1 MEGPTAAPFD
11 FFSPLSSPGFSLQFC
26 LLLFSFFPSSFTGL
40 VFSYISLFFPSS
52 FTVFGLQFLL
62 LLLFFL
68 LLSLVRSSVLPS
80 SFFLLL
86 SLGSIT
92 TKNRVYRGSISG
104 FKNTTI
110 NPKNATIG
118 YSDVSYSRIYKP
130 GLYYAA
136 IAPYKS
142 IATFLQP
149 WLKVK
154 PIAAVKHCLTAA
166 IGFGPIAAFL
176 KNAATGPL

>member
-26 LLLFSFFPSSFTGL
+26 LLLFSFF
-40 VFSYISLFFPSS
+40 
-52 FTVFGLQFLL
+52 LL
-62 LLLFFL
+62 LSLVWSLVIFLFFFL
-68 LLSLVRSSVLPS
+68 LLSLCSVFNSCFFFFFSFFFHWFGLQ
-80 SFFLLL
+80 FFLLL
-86 SLGSIT
+86 FFFFFHWVQSLQKTGSIEGLYP
-92 TKNRVYRGSISG
+92 R

-110 NPKNATIG
+110 DPKNATIG